1 MRVLYK
7 NEEDLLSVME
17 VHKAEYDSE
26 DRILSL
32 CGPAADFGVQLSK
45 EKAEEVV
52 RQLYTEGKADVTAY
66 PYLDVEIFDDDDDD
80 DYEYEDD
87 MENFV
92 EGLIDSIDR
101 NESRQTHRI
110 PFPKR

>member
-17 VHKAEYDSE
+17 VHKAEYDADE
-26 DRILSL
+26 EVLSL
-32 CGPAADFGVQLSK
+32 CGPEADFGIQIVPA
-45 EKAEEVV
+45 KAEEVV

-66 PYLDVEIFDDDDDD
+66 PYQDIDLFD
-80 DYEYEDD
+80 EDD
-87 MENFV
+87 FDEEDEEDLEDYVDN
-92 EGLIDSIDR
+92 LLDSMDR
-101 NESRQTHRI
+101 APLRGPHRI